1 MVKLVSQNARGHV
14 QIFTFSETLKD
25 QNNKNFIDELNNL
38 IENLLADKNSFD
50 NLTIEK
56 NEHMHSFEQIEKS

>member
-1 MVKLVSQNARGHV
+1 MF
-14 QIFTFSETLKD
+14 QIFSETLKD

-38 IENLLADKNSFD
+38 IENLLAEKNSFE

-56 NEHMHSFEQIEKS
+56 NEHMRSFEQIEKSQ